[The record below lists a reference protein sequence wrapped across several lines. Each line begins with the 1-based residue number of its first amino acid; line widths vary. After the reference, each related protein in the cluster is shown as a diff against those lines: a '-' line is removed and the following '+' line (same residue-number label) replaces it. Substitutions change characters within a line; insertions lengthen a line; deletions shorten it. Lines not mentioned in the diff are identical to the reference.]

1 MVANITSGADFAD
14 MVAYALGRDEPDK
27 KAKILC
33 ASDGILLTDTEDYRT
48 VARLFEAYSLRGDH
62 QLRDPLK
69 HISLSWH
76 ARDGT
81 RLTDELMLKV
91 MREYMKL
98 MGIEDTEYF
107 ATRHHDKKHPHL
119 HFMFSRVNRKGE
131 VIDASNERERSRKA
145 CLYLTKKYGFYI
157 SSGKESV
164 NRDRLR
170 GKDKAKYAIYDKVVK
185 CKDKAKNWEEFN
197 DKLKAEGIAMKFR
210 YNNATGKVMGISFS
224 DGKLSGGV
232 S

>member
-33 ASDGILLTDTEDYRT
+33 ASDGILLTDTEDFRT

-107 ATRHHDKKHPHL
+107 ATRHHDKKHPISL
-119 HFMFSRVNRKGE
+119 LV
-131 VIDASNERERSRKA
+131 RSRSTETA
-145 CLYLTKKYGFYI
+145 FEVRTKPSMPSMTKW
-157 SSGKESV
+157 SSV
-164 NRDRLR
+164 R
-170 GKDKAKYAIYDKVVK
+170 
-185 CKDKAKNWEEFN
+185 
-197 DKLKAEGIAMKFR
+197 MKPR
-210 YNNATGKVMGISFS
+210 TGRSSMTS
-224 DGKLSGGV
+224 
-232 S
+232 

>member
-27 KAKILC
+27 KAQILC

-81 RLTDELMLKV
+81 SHEGVHETDGY
-91 MREYMKL
+91 R
-98 MGIEDTEYF
+98 G
-107 ATRHHDKKHPHL
+107 H
-119 HFMFSRVNRKGE
+119 RVLCY
-131 VIDASNERERSRKA
+131 SPS
-145 CLYLTKKYGFYI
+145 
-157 SSGKESV
+157 
-164 NRDRLR
+164 
-170 GKDKAKYAIYDKVVK
+170 
-185 CKDKAKNWEEFN
+185 
-197 DKLKAEGIAMKFR
+197 
-210 YNNATGKVMGISFS
+210 
-224 DGKLSGGV
+224 
-232 S
+232 

>member
-76 ARDGT
+76 TRDGT

-131 VIDASNERERSRKA
+131 VIDDSNERERSRKA
-145 CLYLTKKYGFYI
+145 CLYLYV
-157 SSGKESV
+157 SG
-164 NRDRLR
+164 
-170 GKDKAKYAIYDKVVK
+170 
-185 CKDKAKNWEEFN
+185 
-197 DKLKAEGIAMKFR
+197 
-210 YNNATGKVMGISFS
+210 
-224 DGKLSGGV
+224 
-232 S
+232 

>member
-33 ASDGILLTDTEDYRT
+33 ASDGILLTDTEDFRT

-119 HFMFSRVNRKGE
+119 HFMFSRENRK
-131 VIDASNERERSRKA
+131 R
-145 CLYLTKKYGFYI
+145 
-157 SSGKESV
+157 
-164 NRDRLR
+164 
-170 GKDKAKYAIYDKVVK
+170 
-185 CKDKAKNWEEFN
+185 
-197 DKLKAEGIAMKFR
+197 EGI
-210 YNNATGKVMGISFS
+210 
-224 DGKLSGGV
+224 D
-232 S
+232 